1 MILLFIYLGISLL
14 TQAVFWMCCVEG
26 AHEFRKRY
34 PHIKIPKSHWSS
46 KINTVIRV
54 IIMSITP
61 IFNLLMLLYIVF
73 KTEEVIEGSIYKLHN
88 KYASEEDKLI

>member
-1 MILLFIYLGISLL
+1 MLFLFIYLGISLL
-14 TQAVFWMCCVEG
+14 TLVLFWMCCIEG

-46 KINTVIRV
+46 KINVVIRV
-54 IIMSITP
+54 IIPSMIP

-73 KTEEVIEGSIYKLHN
+73 KNEEVIEGSIYKLHN